1 MACLERDVFIKVVE
15 KHALLCS
22 KRKRVRAKSSLW
34 KTFQLKQH
42 TYERDALEQKAL
54 LCVPIPLGTG

>member
-1 MACLERDVFIKVVE
+1 MACLERDVFIKVVD

-22 KRKRVRAKSSLW
+22 KRKRVRAKSSPW

-42 TYERDALEQKAL
+42 TYERDALKQKAL
-54 LCVPIPLGTG
+54 LCVQIPLGTG